1 MGVCSVP
8 EEGRLAQGGRVSVSV
23 VGSGHREAQLRPQ
36 ALRGM
41 LAPPVRGGRSQQPP
55 DTLTLCPP
63 HRGCGGLPWAPPD
76 HLGLG
81 PGLCS
86 PSLLSDL

>member
-1 MGVCSVP
+1 MGVCSAP

-41 LAPPVRGGRSQQPP
+41 LAPPVRGGRQVKKSHFSGILQINSV
-55 DTLTLCPP
+55 
-63 HRGCGGLPWAPPD
+63 
-76 HLGLG
+76 LG
-81 PGLCS
+81 
-86 PSLLSDL
+86 